1 MLALKKTSVSDLV
14 FDIFKWIFL
23 ILFITATLYPIINT
37 LAVALNEGM
46 DTLRGGIYLV
56 PRKFTFDNFRTVL
69 SKSTLV
75 NAAFISVARTVVATL
90 SQTFLT
96 ALLAYLLSRKEFI
109 FRVPVTLLV
118 ILTMYLNAG
127 MIPNYIWIQKL
138 GLLNTFWVYVI
149 PGMISGF
156 NFLVI
161 RTYINGLPESFV
173 ESAKMD
179 GASHIR
185 IFFSI
190 ILPLCKPVLA
200 TVALFIAVYQWNSWF
215 DAMLYN
221 GFNDKLSTLQYELM
235 KLLSSVTSQGS
246 NADSMRSAA
255 EAGAGNMVT
264 PASVRAATTI
274 VTALP
279 IVCLYPFLQ
288 KYFVS
293 GLTIGGVKG

>member
-1 MLALKKTSVSDLV
+1 MKKSTLSDNV
-14 FDIFKWIFL
+14 FDLFKWVFL
-23 ILFITATLYPIINT
+23 ILFISATIYPILNT
-37 LAVALNEGM
+37 IAVSLNDGL

-56 PRKFTFDNFRTVL
+56 PRSFTLDNFKAVF
-69 SKSTLV
+69 SKTTLI
-75 NAAFISVARTVVATL
+75 NAAYISVARTVIATL

-96 ALLAYLLSRKEFI
+96 ALLAYILSRKEFI
-109 FRVPVTLLV
+109 FRTPITIMV

-138 GLLNTFWVYVI
+138 KLLNTFWVYVI
-149 PGMISGF
+149 PGIISAF

-161 RTYINGLPESFV
+161 RTYINGLPDSFV

-179 GASHIR
+179 GAGHLR
-185 IFFSI
+185 IFWSI

-200 TVALFIAVYQWNSWF
+200 TVALFIAVGQWNSWF

-235 KLLSSVTSQGS
+235 KLLSSVMSQGS
-246 NADSMRSAA
+246 NADSMRNAA
-255 EAGAGNMVT
+255 DSGAGSMVT

-274 VTALP
+274 VTAFP

>member
-1 MLALKKTSVSDLV
+1 MKKQSVSDIL
-14 FDIFKWIFL
+14 FDVFKWIFL
-23 ILFITATLYPIINT
+23 VLFIAATLYPILNT
-37 LAVALNEGM
+37 IAVAFNDGM
-46 DTLRGGIYLV
+46 DTLRGGIYLL
-56 PRKFTFDNFRTVL
+56 PRKFTVDNFKAVINRPA
-69 SKSTLV
+69 LV
-75 NAAFISVARTVVATL
+75 NAAFISVARTVIATL

-96 ALLAYLLSRKEFI
+96 ALLAYVLSRKEFI
-109 FRVPVTLLV
+109 FRVPITLLV

-127 MIPNYIWIQKL
+127 MIPGYIWIQKL
-138 GLLNTFWVYVI
+138 GLLNSFWVYII
-149 PGMISGF
+149 PGMVSAF

-161 RTYINGLPESFV
+161 RTYINGLPDSFV

-179 GASHIR
+179 GAGHVR
-185 IFFSI
+185 IFLSI

-200 TVALFIAVYQWNSWF
+200 TVALFIAVWQWNSWF
-215 DAMLYN
+215 DAMLFN

-235 KLLSSVTSQGS
+235 KLLSSVMSQGA
-246 NADSMRSAA
+246 NADAMRNAA
-255 EAGAGNMVT
+255 EAGNSSMVT